1 MKNKK
6 QDLKITSILVLILA
20 AFSIINIVA
29 GLIWGDI
36 NTAAI
41 PEGAPENIITI
52 TKVVIA
58 VFSALFLIPQVY
70 VGIKGMK
77 FANKPDSS
85 KAHIVWAMILF
96 VIAILGLISPVTGII
111 STGNVK
117 DYLGTVLSL
126 MLEIVIYLEYIIY
139 AKAVAKA
146 N

>member
-1 MKNKK
+1 MTKSRT
-6 QDLKITSILVLILA
+6 QLKITSIIVLIFTVL
-20 AFSIINIVA
+20 SLVNIVA
-29 GLIWGDI
+29 GLVFGELPETELPEGSPDNILLI
-36 NTAAI
+36 TQIFVLVIAAI
-41 PEGAPENIITI
+41 M
-52 TKVVIA
+52 
-58 VFSALFLIPQVY
+58 LIPQVY
-70 VGIKGMK
+70 VGIKGIK
-77 FANKPDSS
+77 FANKPDFS

-139 AKAVAKA
+139 AKAIAKA